1 MVKTQ
6 ENKADR
12 MISLSVFCLDLQQQV
27 LRLLVNLSCNV
38 NNLDGL
44 LEFKVCEAQL
54 LLKPLILMS
63 VGSSTSH

>member
-6 ENKADR
+6 ESKADR
-12 MISLSVFCLDLQQQV
+12 VISLSVFSLDSQQQV

-54 LLKPLILMS
+54 LITETFNID
-63 VGSSTSH
+63 VC